1 MAEPVQIRR
10 RQGWLVVTV
19 RLAVMVASS
28 AMEATARRAEKVVTG
43 RLAGSAARAVVAAA
57 SPATA
62 VTVAP
67 VAPVG
72 LVRLAAPAVVML
84 VLSVMAVLA
93 ALAVWVIS
101 ERQRPMR
108 SPRLIQSWRGR
119 PGGSDPLPKSAA

>member
-1 MAEPVQIRR
+1 
-10 RQGWLVVTV
+10 
-19 RLAVMVASS
+19 
-28 AMEATARRAEKVVTG
+28 
-43 RLAGSAARAVVAAA
+43 
-57 SPATA
+57 
-62 VTVAP
+62 VAP

-72 LVRLAAPAVVML
+72 LVRLAAPAVVVAML

>member
-62 VTVAP
+62 VTV
-67 VAPVG
+67 G
-72 LVRLAAPAVVML
+72 LVRLAAPAVVVAML